1 MTEIEKLEE
10 FLATK
15 SKNTAISYRRQYKIL
30 SELLDKDVNTTGEKI
45 IVMATKTLD
54 NINSIQAMLNIAIV
68 VKKIYD
74 KPHNLLIE
82 QRDKNKAMVE
92 IKTKV
97 ANVELSQ
104 KLPSYKTLV
113 EYTNKLYDK
122 NKFTEYVVNYLL
134 INYFVR
140 NQDLLFEIV
149 PRKKDA
155 IDKNMNYMWLPKH
168 GKKVEYIR
176 NNYKTAETYGK
187 KTIIITDPNFILA
200 IKRINACA
208 KYNLDCGTIIPT
220 DSQVGYYVKKM
231 TYEELGESSYFKIAV
246 NHFKDDLQKL
256 KLMSKYRGTDV
267 NTIIS
272 KYDIKNQ

>member
-1 MTEIEKLEE
+1 MAEIEKLEQ
-10 FLATK
+10 FLTTK
-15 SKNTAISYRRQYKIL
+15 SKNTAVSYRRQYKVL
-30 SELLDKDVNTTGEKI
+30 LNLLDRDVNTTGEKVI
-45 IVMATKTLD
+45 ILATKTLD

-68 VKKIYD
+68 VKKIYE
-74 KPHNLLIE
+74 KPHNLLVE

-97 ANVELSQ
+97 ANVELSG

-187 KTIIITDPNFILA
+187 KTIVITDPNFILA

-231 TYEELGESSYFKIAV
+231 TYNELGEGNYFKIAV
-246 NHFKDDLQKL
+246 NHFKDDLQML

-272 KYDIKNQ
+272 KYDIENQ

>member
-15 SKNTAISYRRQYKIL
+15 SKNTATSYRRQYKIL

-45 IVMATKTLD
+45 IIMATKTLD

-68 VKKIYD
+68 VKKIYE
-74 KPHNLLIE
+74 KPHNLLVE

-97 ANVELSQ
+97 ANVELSG

-187 KTIIITDPNFILA
+187 KTIVITDPNFILA

-231 TYEELGESSYFKIAV
+231 TYNELGEGNYFKIAV
-246 NHFKDDLQKL
+246 NHFKDDLQML

-272 KYDIKNQ
+272 KYDIENQ

>member
-1 MTEIEKLEE
+1 MTEIEKLDE
-10 FLATK
+10 FLTTK
-15 SKNTAISYRRQYKIL
+15 SKNTAVSYRRQYKNL
-30 SELLDKDVNTTGEKI
+30 RELLDRDINVTGEKLI
-45 IVMATKTLD
+45 LLATKTLS
-54 NINSIQAMLNIAIV
+54 NINTIQAMLNIAIV

-82 QRDKNKAMVE
+82 QRDKNKAIVE
-92 IKTKV
+92 IKTKET
-97 ANVELSQ
+97 NVELSS

-113 EYTNKLYDK
+113 DFTNKLFDK

-155 IDKNMNYMWLPKH
+155 TDKNMNYMWLPRH

-187 KTIIITDPNFILA
+187 KAIVITDPDFILA
-200 IKRINACA
+200 IKRINGCA

-231 TYEELGESSYFKIAV
+231 TYDELGEGAYFKIAV
-246 NHFKDDLQKL
+246 NHFKDDLQML

-272 KYDIKNQ
+272 KYDIQNQ

>member
-1 MTEIEKLEE
+1 MTEIEKLDE
-10 FLATK
+10 FLTTK
-15 SKNTAISYRRQYKIL
+15 SKNTAVSYRRQYKN
-30 SELLDKDVNTTGEKI
+30 LLDLIDRDINVTGEKVI
-45 IVMATKTLD
+45 ILATKTLS
-54 NINSIQAMLNIAIV
+54 NINTIQAMLNIAIV
-68 VKKIYD
+68 VKKIYE

-92 IKTKV
+92 IKTKET
-97 ANVELSQ
+97 NVELSS

-113 EYTNKLYDK
+113 DFTNKLFDK

-155 IDKNMNYMWLPKH
+155 KDNNMNYMWLPKH

-187 KTIIITDPNFILA
+187 KSIVITDPNFILA

-220 DSQVGYYVKKM
+220 DNQVGYYVKKM
-231 TYEELGESSYFKIAV
+231 TYEEIGEGAYFKIAV
-246 NHFKDDLQKL
+246 NHFKDDLQML
-256 KLMSKYRGTDV
+256 KQMSRYRGTDV

-272 KYDIKNQ
+272 KYDINNK

>member
-1 MTEIEKLEE
+1 MTEIEKLDE
-10 FLATK
+10 FLTTK
-15 SKNTAISYRRQYKIL
+15 SKNTAVSYRRQYKNL
-30 SELLDKDVNTTGEKI
+30 RELLDRDINVTGEKLI
-45 IVMATKTLD
+45 LLATKTLS
-54 NINSIQAMLNIAIV
+54 NINTIQAMLNIAIV

-82 QRDKNKAMVE
+82 QRDKNKAIVE
-92 IKTKV
+92 IKTKET
-97 ANVELSQ
+97 NVELSS

-113 EYTNKLYDK
+113 DFTNKLFDK

-155 IDKNMNYMWLPKH
+155 TDKNMNYMWLPKH

-187 KTIIITDPNFILA
+187 KTIVITDPDFILA
-200 IKRINACA
+200 IKRINGCA

-231 TYEELGESSYFKIAV
+231 TYDELGEGAYFKIAV
-246 NHFKDDLQKL
+246 NHFKDDLQML
-256 KLMSKYRGTDV
+256 KQMSKYRGTDV

-272 KYDIKNQ
+272 KYDIQNQ

>member
-15 SKNTAISYRRQYKIL
+15 SKNTAVSYRRQYKV
-30 SELLDKDVNTTGEKI
+30 LLDLLDRDINSSGEKVI
-45 IVMATKTLD
+45 ILATKTLD

-68 VKKIYD
+68 VKKLHN
-74 KPHNLLIE
+74 KPHTLLIE

-92 IKTKV
+92 IKTKET
-97 ANVELSQ
+97 NIELTE

-168 GKKVEYIR
+168 GKKCEYVR

-187 KTIIITDPNFILA
+187 KTIVITDPNFILA

-231 TYEELGESSYFKIAV
+231 TYEELGEGSYFKIAV
-246 NHFKDDLQKL
+246 NHFKNDLQML

-272 KYDIKNQ
+272 KYDINNK

>member
-10 FLATK
+10 FLTTK
-15 SKNTAISYRRQYKIL
+15 SKNTAVSYRRQYQNLRI
-30 SELLDKDVNTTGEKI
+30 LLDRDINLTGEKVI
-45 IVMATKTLD
+45 ILVTKTLN
-54 NINSIQAMLNIAIV
+54 NINTIQAMLNIAIV
-68 VKKIYD
+68 IKKIYD
-74 KPHNLLIE
+74 KPHNTLVE
-82 QRDKNKAMVE
+82 QRDTNKKMVE
-92 IKTKV
+92 IKTKE
-97 ANVELSQ
+97 ANVELTG
-104 KLPSYKTLV
+104 KLPSYKILV
-113 EYTNKLYDK
+113 DYTNKLFK
-122 NKFTEYVVNYLL
+122 QNKFTEYVVNYLL

-155 IDKNMNYMWLPKH
+155 KNNNMNYMWLPKH

-187 KTIIITDPNFILA
+187 KSTVITDPDFILA

-231 TYEELGESSYFKIAV
+231 TYDEIGEGAYFKIAV
-246 NHFKDDLQKL
+246 NHFKDDLQML
-256 KLMSKYRGTDV
+256 KMMSKYRGTDV

-272 KYDIKNQ
+272 KYDINNV

>member
-1 MTEIEKLEE
+1 MTEIEKLDE
-10 FLATK
+10 FLTTK
-15 SKNTAISYRRQYKIL
+15 SKNTAVSYRRQYKNL
-30 SELLDKDVNTTGEKI
+30 RELLDRDINVTGEKLI
-45 IVMATKTLD
+45 LLATKTLS
-54 NINSIQAMLNIAIV
+54 NINTIQAMLNIAIV

-82 QRDKNKAMVE
+82 QRDKNKAIVE
-92 IKTKV
+92 IKTKET
-97 ANVELSQ
+97 NVELSS

-113 EYTNKLYDK
+113 DFTNKLFDK

-155 IDKNMNYMWLPKH
+155 TDKNMNYMWLPKH

-187 KTIIITDPNFILA
+187 KTIVITDPDFILA
-200 IKRINACA
+200 IKRINGCA

-231 TYEELGESSYFKIAV
+231 TYDELGEGAYFKIAV
-246 NHFKDDLQKL
+246 NHFKDDLQML

-272 KYDIKNQ
+272 KYDIQNQ

>member
-1 MTEIEKLEE
+1 MTEIEKLDD
-10 FLATK
+10 FLTTK
-15 SKNTAISYRRQYKIL
+15 SKNTAVSYKRQYKNL
-30 SELLDKDVNTTGEKI
+30 RLLLDRDINLTGEKVI
-45 IVMATKTLD
+45 ILATKTLN
-54 NINSIQAMLNIAIV
+54 NINTIQAMLNIAIV
-68 VKKIYD
+68 IKKIYD
-74 KPHNLLIE
+74 KPHNTLVE
-82 QRDKNKAMVE
+82 QRDTNKKMVE
-92 IKTKV
+92 IKTKET
-97 ANVELSQ
+97 NVELTG

-113 EYTNKLYDK
+113 DYTNKLFK
-122 NKFTEYVVNYLL
+122 QNKFTEYVVNYLL

-155 IDKNMNYMWLPKH
+155 KNNNMNYMWLPKH

-187 KTIIITDPNFILA
+187 KTIVITDPDFILA
-200 IKRINACA
+200 IKRINGCA

-231 TYEELGESSYFKIAV
+231 TYDEIGEGAYFKVMV
-246 NHFKDDLQKL
+246 NHFKDDLQML
-256 KLMSKYRGTDV
+256 KMMSKYRGTDV

-272 KYDIKNQ
+272 KYDINNI